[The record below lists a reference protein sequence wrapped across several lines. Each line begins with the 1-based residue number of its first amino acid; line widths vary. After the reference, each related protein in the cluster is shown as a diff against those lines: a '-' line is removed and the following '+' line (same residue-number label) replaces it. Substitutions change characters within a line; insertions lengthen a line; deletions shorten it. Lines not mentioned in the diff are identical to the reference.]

1 MDARPDTRT
10 LRALAAACLAAWA
23 ALANAAPAE
32 QVVGGIEGV
41 IFVCTPIDPK
51 SVKPGQDMLQR
62 AVEQRK
68 LDLVAIRG
76 SEAYRTAY
84 NAEVNRLL
92 SLPPRERLGA
102 CQNAW

>member
-1 MDARPDTRT
+1 MDAR
-10 LRALAAACLAAWA
+10 LFRAALAACLAAGA
-23 ALANAAPAE
+23 ACAQAAPAE

-41 IFVCTPIDPK
+41 IFVCTPIDAK
-51 SVKPGQDMLQR
+51 SVKPGQDLLQR

-68 LDLVAIRG
+68 LDLVAIRR
-76 SEAYRTAY
+76 SDAYRTAY